1 MKKTICLL
9 ILLAAVMGLSAC
21 GRKEKE
27 QEPLSEGEY
36 NLYYTNLAFTK
47 LGSEVY
53 RAEHTEP
60 VGLADELLK
69 KMQETPENMELLS
82 AIPEEVRVLRTE
94 LSDSGQM
101 FVYFGAGYNGM
112 EPGREI
118 LCRAAVVKTLT
129 QIEGVDFV
137 GFYINDQPLLD
148 ASNNTI
154 NLMSASSFVENSG
167 SDTEELQRI
176 ELTLY
181 FANEDGTKLV
191 KVSKSVIC
199 STSISMESLVVNQL
213 VEGAGEGSGAY
224 DTLPGTTKVLQ
235 VMVRKGICY
244 VNLDSAFVKEALN
257 VSDYIPIY
265 SIVNSLTE
273 LPNVNKVQ
281 ISVDGVNS
289 MKFRDS
295 ISLEQPLERKP
306 DYVEDSKA
314 EETE

>member
-1 MKKTICLL
+1 MKKKICLL
-9 ILLAAVMGLSAC
+9 ILLAAVLGLAAC
-21 GRKEKE
+21 GKKEKE
-27 QEPLSEGEY
+27 QEPLNEGEY
-36 NLYYTNLAFTK
+36 YLYYTNLAFTK
-47 LGSEVY
+47 LDSEVY
-53 RAEHTEP
+53 KAESTETLA
-60 VGLADELLK
+60 LADELLK
-69 KMQETPENMELLS
+69 KMQETPGNMELLS

-94 LSDSGQM
+94 LADGGQI
-101 FVYFGAGYNGM
+101 FVYFNAGYNGM

-137 GFYINDQPLLD
+137 GFYINDQPLMD
-148 ASNNTI
+148 ASNNAP

-167 SDTEELQRI
+167 SDTEELQRV

-181 FANEDGTKLV
+181 FANEEGTELV
-191 KVSKSVIC
+191 KVAKSVIC
-199 STSISMESLVVNQL
+199 STGISMESLVVNQL
-213 VEGAGEGSGAY
+213 VEGAGADSGVY

-244 VNLDSAFVKEALN
+244 VNLDSAFVKDALN

-281 ISVDGVNS
+281 LSVDGVNS
-289 MKFRDS
+289 VKFRDS
-295 ISLEQPLERKP
+295 ISLDQPLERKM
-306 DYVEDSKA
+306 DYVESGE